1 MDIQEDIRR
10 AHRAVLAVAIT
21 ILSSLFIFLALG
33 EVIRARFK
41 PFTGFLSGGGDPQTL
56 RYIVYALAVVLV
68 ILIRFLRPTLLRR
81 PPEDSRLTLLRRLS
95 RASLFTL
102 VLGEVPALLGLM
114 LFLVR
119 GLNRD
124 FYALL
129 FVSLILIF
137 MYFPRLASWTEWLK
151 S

>member
-1 MDIQEDIRR
+1 MDPQEDIRR
-10 AHRAVLAVAIT
+10 AHRAVLAVAVA
-21 ILSSLFIFLALG
+21 ILSSLLVFLALG

-41 PFTGFLSGGGDPQTL
+41 PFSGFLGGGDPQTL
-56 RYIVYALAVVLV
+56 RYIVYGLAVVIV
-68 ILIRFLRPTLLRR
+68 ILIRFLRQALLRR
-81 PPEDSRLTLLRRLS
+81 TPEDSRMTLIHRLS
-95 RASLFTL
+95 RASLVTL

-114 LFLVR
+114 LFLLR

-137 MYFPRLASWTEWLK
+137 MYFPRLATWNEWLK
-151 S
+151 G